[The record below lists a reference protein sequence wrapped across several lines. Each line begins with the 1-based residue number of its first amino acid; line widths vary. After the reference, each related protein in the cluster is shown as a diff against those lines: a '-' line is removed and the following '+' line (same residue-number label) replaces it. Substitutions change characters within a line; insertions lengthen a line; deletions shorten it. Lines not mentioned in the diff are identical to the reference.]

1 MNLLITGPNG
11 SGKSSLF
18 RILGSLWP
26 QFGGRVVKPS
36 KNNIFYV
43 PQRPYLALGSLRDQI
58 IYPNSKEDIAGKVS
72 DEDLL
77 EILKHVRLEYLVA
90 REGGWDAVADWAD
103 LLSGGEKQRIAMVS
117 FNFPKKKNFVF
128 AFFLII
134 DSLRRL
140 DSSSIAR
147 NLPSLTSAHRLF
159 RSMSKARCTLMRER
173 KAPSS
178 KTIIFLKKKIFFF
191 FWRRIGITLFTVSH
205 RQSLWKFHEYLL
217 KFDGSGGYEFRA
229 LQSNENAFAFKKF
242 EENAKL
248 SRKELA
254 DKIAQKKREYDEEA
268 AQLQA
273 LLNST

>member
-191 FWRRIGITLFTVSH
+191 FFCRLSWASKAHGATTMDCCTASSCGIYWTSMI
-205 RQSLWKFHEYLL
+205 RP
-217 KFDGSGGYEFRA
+217 
-229 LQSNENAFAFKKF
+229 
-242 EENAKL
+242 
-248 SRKELA
+248 
-254 DKIAQKKREYDEEA
+254 
-268 AQLQA
+268 
-273 LLNST
+273 